1 MKCLK
6 WFLVA
11 LAFFL
16 LTLVF
21 VIVLMSKGAIS
32 DAAMDNVS
40 FASAVVSI
48 VLAVLSIII
57 SMYASFSTQGN
68 LGSMKEIEHRL
79 DESIGRLKDLKK
91 DIDDFRAQIVPNIFG
106 QQAQIKA
113 NGKCFMM
120 LGVKNDKVKDSTETN
135 PSENAEDKS
144 KEINVQRYMML
155 SERALDKIQ
164 SLYNCPISRNFR
176 LRDIPSVTFD
186 GYTMISDEPYV
197 FEVKVTKSPNQALV
211 SFRRYLE
218 GLRNAF
224 ENLRLRVS
232 VVVVAVCKNE
242 KEKNETLDLLTRRLV
257 FPNLN
262 LSILCFTQSEVETSD
277 DSACE

>member
-6 WFLVA
+6 CFLVA

-21 VIVLMSKGAIS
+21 VIVLMSKNTIS

-68 LGSMKEIEHRL
+68 LSSMKEIEQRL
-79 DESIGRLKDLKK
+79 DESIDRLKDLKQ
-91 DIDDFRAQIVPNIFG
+91 DIKNFHDQIVPNTFG
-106 QQAQIKA
+106 QQQQILA
-113 NGKCFMM
+113 EGKCFMM
-120 LGVKNDKVKDSTETN
+120 HGHETDNKAKNEKSADDSFESDGMN
-135 PSENAEDKS
+135 LNKS
-144 KEINVQRYMML
+144 IML
-155 SERALDKIQ
+155 SNKALDRVEQI
-164 SLYNCPISRNFR
+164 YGCIISRNYR
-176 LRDIPSVTFD
+176 LKNVSAITFD
-186 GYTMISDEPYV
+186 GYTTISGEPYV
-197 FEVKVTKSPNQALV
+197 FEVKVTKSPGQALV

-232 VVVVAVCKNE
+232 VVVVAVCKN
-242 KEKNETLDLLTRRLV
+242 KNEKNETLDLLTRRLV

-262 LSILCFTQSEVETSD
+262 LSILCFTQSEVENPD